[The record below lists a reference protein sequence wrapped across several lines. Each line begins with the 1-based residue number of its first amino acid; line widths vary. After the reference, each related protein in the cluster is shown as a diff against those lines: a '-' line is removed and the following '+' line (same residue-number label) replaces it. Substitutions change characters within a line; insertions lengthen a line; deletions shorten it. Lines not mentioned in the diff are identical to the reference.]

1 MASWLQNL
9 RDKAQ
14 SNFRGWGY
22 AGQQGEFGHVGAAGK
37 IERGVTELL
46 KGEFIGR
53 ADAKAP
59 QQFQTDMNQTPWVRE
74 NDQVNTDDGIRGG
87 APQPSPDGQG
97 VPAGQQTREED
108 INRQTGD
115 FQAMVDRDYET
126 TMSGIAG
133 EEKGFREQ
141 AGTAESKIKAQYGTA
156 KTSIGEELA
165 TRETGLAGEEQTAAT
180 SAKTAQQEARDMFR
194 EIQQQNIAQ
203 LSGLG
208 ISSSSVSEALAER
221 LGVETA
227 RRIGGVTGTFNE
239 IKQNIAKEKTRI
251 QTYYKQRV
259 TDLEENMAVGI
270 KEIQDSLMGGLRQ
283 ISQARTV
290 AATDKANQRTEI
302 WSRAQT
308 ALAGLKA
315 DAQDF
320 AQSLEEW
327 ERKRTASLQSVEQD
341 PNFLANLQ
349 AGAAT
354 FAQDP
359 AFSQFNFA
367 PQAALS
373 SKGQW
378 SGQIK
383 STPKEEESEYDK
395 LLREAGIN

>member
-1 MASWLQNL
+1 MSWITQ
-9 RDKAQ
+9 KYGQIAGGIG
-14 SNFRGWGY
+14 RGIDI
-22 AGQQGEFGHVGAAGK
+22 AGK
-37 IERGVTELL
+37 LSGNRAPELGL
-46 KGEFIGR
+46 SEALEQFGGMFNPRQVQASEPVNYNRPDLSSQQYYTPGGGQ
-53 ADAKAP
+53 P
-59 QQFQTDMNQTPWVRE
+59 QG
-74 NDQVNTDDGIRGG
+74 DDGGIKQV
-87 APQPSPDGQG
+87 APPSPGPQDPGGQDI
-97 VPAGQQTREED
+97 REGD
-108 INRQTGD
+108 INRQAGD

-327 ERKRTASLQSVEQD
+327 ERKRSTSLQSVEQD

-383 STPKEEESEYDK
+383 STPKEEDLYANEDDFK
-395 LLREAGIN
+395 F